1 MWQNKNNSLYRSFT
15 FKDFAQAFDFMTS
28 VAKAAEQ
35 TQHHPKW
42 QNEWN
47 KVEIWLSTH
56 EEGGKVTDKDRQMAD
71 VIDKIFEGYK
81 A

>member
-1 MWQNKNNSLYRSFT
+1 MWQNKNDSLYKSFT
-15 FKDFAQAFDFMTS
+15 FKDFKQAFEFMTS

-35 TQHHPKW
+35 MRHHPKW

-56 EEGGKVTDKDRQMAD
+56 EEGKVTDKDRQLAKT
-71 VIDKIFEGYK
+71 IDKISERYK
-81 A
+81 Q

>member
-1 MWQNKNNSLYRSFT
+1 MWQNKNDSLYKSFT
-15 FKDFAQAFDFMTS
+15 FKDFKQAFDFMTS

-35 TQHHPKW
+35 MGHHPKW

-56 EEGGKVTDKDRQMAD
+56 EEGKVTDKDQQLAKT
-71 VIDKIFEGYK
+71 IDKISERYQT
-81 A
+81 

>member
-1 MWQNKNNSLYRSFT
+1 MWQNKNDSLYRSFT

-28 VAKAAEQ
+28 VAEMAEQ
-35 TQHHPKW
+35 MRHHPKW

-56 EEGGKVTDKDRQMAD
+56 EEGNKVTDKDQQLANA
-71 VIDKIFEGYK
+71 IDKISERYK
-81 A
+81 